1 MTSSAYHPGTGG
13 GDSFQPRRVFGA
25 GGSRGNKA
33 TGRTRGNLGGGIF
46 AALRFLRKNESF
58 EIAFAKDKETVIDAE
73 FAADPMD
80 AEGTLIYYDEVYTA

>member
-46 AALRFLRKNESF
+46 AALLFLRKNES
-58 EIAFAKDKETVIDAE
+58 IPAKNVAGTVSELDTKGA
-73 FAADPMD
+73 
-80 AEGTLIYYDEVYTA
+80 